1 MPQAS
6 RATRRLS
13 AELVPTSM
21 SRESEAAIRSE
32 ELNCEIVK
40 LSNSKWLCVLYLLIL
55 KFQILLLTPS
65 MIESFTDLFIF
76 EF

>member
-1 MPQAS
+1 M
-6 RATRRLS
+6 
-13 AELVPTSM
+13 VM
-21 SRESEAAIRSE
+21 SSISF
-32 ELNCEIVK
+32 
-40 LSNSKWLCVLYLLIL
+40 YLLIL